1 MTPWSQGVVATNFNP
16 RGIVGRIY
24 EVNNYA
30 LLHTKYR
37 RCGLHGFTL
46 IFFLEVF
53 QHYKSMEANDPQGIV
68 NLDPRSMVDT
78 IYIGGR
84 QTLLYTEYKHVC
96 NGPHVQVLD
105 KKMFTI
111 FSGL

>member
-53 QHYKSMEANDPQGIV
+53 QHYKSMEANDPQG
-68 NLDPRSMVDT
+68 
-78 IYIGGR
+78 
-84 QTLLYTEYKHVC
+84 TLRALSIWTPEAW
-96 NGPHVQVLD
+96 LTR
-105 KKMFTI
+105 FI
-111 FSGL
+111 